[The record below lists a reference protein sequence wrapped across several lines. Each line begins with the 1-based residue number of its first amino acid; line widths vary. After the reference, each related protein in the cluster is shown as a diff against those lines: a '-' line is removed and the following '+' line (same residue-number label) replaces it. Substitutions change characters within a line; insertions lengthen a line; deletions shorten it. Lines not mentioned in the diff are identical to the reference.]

1 MNTLEIGSQQLPI
14 KISGTGPVGLS
25 MRIKRQNGRVW
36 RHTLA
41 GRRYSRCSSNT
52 ANPCDL
58 LSSMTEAWDLIPSPC
73 LIISVTLES
82 HLNHPESSKHL
93 QSRHH
98 HKASYCIFA
107 FSVGEWTRKLQEQ
120 CPSGAIQ
127 IWVIVSWIRIFPRH
141 CTFPLAP
148 TPLPKL
154 KPSYDVLGKTEV

>member
-1 MNTLEIGSQQLPI
+1 MAHLISHISLPPPARYVTQLTKSLDTGFLLKAKETYIGPPLSCLPVLAVD
-14 KISGTGPVGLS
+14 SVNS
-25 MRIKRQNGRVW
+25 

-107 FSVGEWTRKLQEQ
+107 FSVVEWTRKLQEQ

-127 IWVIVSWIRIFPRH
+127 IWVIVS
-141 CTFPLAP
+141 
-148 TPLPKL
+148 
-154 KPSYDVLGKTEV
+154 